1 MSPQPKKAKLR
12 PSTAVKKGGS
22 PIKGM
27 KNSFSGSFASSNQ
40 GTPLRNAKQ
49 RPASALR
56 AMQGQN
62 TYHRI

>member
-1 MSPQPKKAKLR
+1 MSPQPKRAKLR

-27 KNSFSGSFASSNQ
+27 KNSLSGSLASSNQ
-40 GTPLRNAKQ
+40 GSPLRNAKQ

-56 AMQGQN
+56 
-62 TYHRI
+62 TL